1 MDTERKKILIIE
13 DEATIS
19 SMYQSSLEK
28 DGYTVII
35 AADGERGW
43 QLASTQ
49 LPNLILL
56 DIILPKLDG
65 FSVLDKL
72 QHDPKTKNIPVIMLT
87 NLGQDE
93 DKERGKK
100 LHAADYWV
108 KADISLMEVVNRIR
122 KLLSMPV

>member
-1 MDTERKKILIIE
+1 MGTERKKILIIE
-13 DEATIS
+13 DDATIS

-108 KADISLMEVVNRIR
+108 KADFTPTQVSDKIKNYI
-122 KLLSMPV
+122 K